1 MNRNMLT
8 NENLAAVGILAF
20 ATALATNLIQ
30 LPFAAL
36 SSPLSIGIMVLA
48 AVGAF
53 RIYPAVGL
61 AIFLLTAVLFFK
73 RNTATL
79 FTAKSAYGDA
89 SIPAEVTGTAVPYA
103 SEKSGPRVYDQF
115 SETDPSNPML
125 GPLREGF
132 VGASAVMDEPEGV
145 QAASAAAPAG
155 SYPLDSPRPSSS
167 PEGRDYTYRPEP
179 DTGNNDFKRFGPQM
193 DVKGRSFGYST

>member
-1 MNRNMLT
+1 MFALS
-8 NENLAAVGILAF
+8 NENLAAIGILAF
-20 ATALATNLIQ
+20 VSALATNLVQ

-36 SSPLSIGIMVLA
+36 SSPLSIGIMVIA

-53 RIYPAVGL
+53 RMYPVVGF

-79 FTAKSAYGDA
+79 FSAKSAYGDA

-103 SEKSGPRVYDQF
+103 SEKSGPRSYDQF
-115 SETDPSNPML
+115 RETDPSNPML
-125 GPLREGF
+125 GPLHEGF

-145 QAASAAAPAG
+145 QAPSAAAG
-155 SYPLDSPRPSSS
+155 SYPLDNARPSST
-167 PEGRDYTYRPEP
+167 PEERDYSYRPDPE
-179 DTGNNDFKRFGPQM
+179 TGNNEFKRFGPQM
-193 DVKGRSFGYST
+193 DVKGRSFGYSA

>member
-1 MNRNMLT
+1 MLT

-103 SEKSGPRVYDQF
+103 SEKSGPRAYDQF
-115 SETDPSNPML
+115 RETDPANPML
-125 GPLREGF
+125 GPIREGF
-132 VGASAVMDEPEGV
+132 SSAPGIADGDGGGPIGLDSEVGAPV
-145 QAASAAAPAG
+145 G
-155 SYPLDSPRPSSS
+155 SYPLDKPRPQGT
-167 PEGRDYTYRPEP
+167 PEPRDFIYRPEP
-179 DTGNNDFKRFGPQM
+179 DTGDNTFVPVGKPMEDTKVTAFK
-193 DVKGRSFGYST
+193 Y